1 MDTYGGHDLFPEINN
16 ILTDKIGRYYSIVG
30 DYPGS
35 SFYNLISTLSAISW
49 RKFLGAVGLL
59 SFNYKFIMFDNFR
72 STIENARDLIGR
84 GNLKIFV
91 DSVYPFDQLDQAIEK
106 LDSGKAA
113 GKVVIEVAKE

>member
-1 MDTYGGHDLFPEINN
+1 
-16 ILTDKIGRYYSIVG
+16 
-30 DYPGS
+30 
-35 SFYNLISTLSAISW
+35 
-49 RKFLGAVGLL
+49 
-59 SFNYKFIMFDNFR
+59 MFDNFR